1 MNSPATARPPG
12 RRRLALI
19 AAGALAL
26 LGSFVVTAP
35 AQAGYYEDSY
45 YRPNPCSYRC
55 GYGYPH
61 YGYAPRY
68 YNRCSSCGC
77 YRGCGSGYRS
87 GLVYERRYV
96 EREYVER
103 RYGCCRHHYGYGG
116 YGGYRHY
123 GGYYPDEGYRRP
135 FPYGYGGVR
144 YWQAPSGYY
153 RFGEPYAEGSGGGY
167 YEAPPRPPA
176 PIDEY

>member
-103 RYGCCRHHYGYGG
+103 RYG
-116 YGGYRHY
+116 YGGYRHHY
-123 GGYYPDEGYRRP
+123 GCYPYGGYRRP
-135 FPYGYGGVR
+135 WGYGYGGVGR
-144 YWQAPSGYY
+144 RWPTPYGYGYQPS
-153 RFGEPYAEGSGGGY
+153 ADT
-167 YEAPPRPPA
+167 YEEPPRPPA
-176 PIDEY
+176 PVLGYEGDPYGYEN